1 MALAALTVFL
11 SAFLLF
17 LVQPIIAKQILPWFG
32 GSAAVW
38 TTCMVFFQTVLL
50 AGYAYA
56 DWLVRRPSARL
67 QAGLH
72 AGLAALS
79 LAALP
84 IVPSMALRPADAD
97 HPAGRILLLL
107 ALTIGLPYFVLSTT
121 GPLVQ
126 AWFARAYPSARVY
139 RLYAL
144 SNVGS
149 MLALAAYPFLIE
161 PRSTARW
168 QSMGWSMGY
177 AAFVLLILGFAWA
190 SLRDTAASANGGTM
204 GGATGPATPFPGAA
218 AASHASNAAAA
229 SAASA
234 VPLAR
239 PRVRE
244 QALWLLLAAL
254 GSTLL
259 LVVTA
264 HVTQNV
270 ASVPFL
276 WVLPLS
282 LYLLSFILCFDG
294 RGWYWRRTYAVA
306 AMAAGALLLAGLTWR
321 LDAGG
326 VPEKGLMPIAQ
337 ALPLYCLGLFA
348 GCMWCHG
355 ELAARKP
362 PAAHLTRFYLMVSAG
377 GAAGGVLVGI
387 VAPLV
392 LSWTWELPAA
402 LLLLAVLATL
412 LSERAVLRVVGLA
425 ASAAAVAAFWV
436 HARALSA
443 DTLLM
448 TRDFYGTLRVRS
460 NGVSDPDQRSLRL
473 LHGTILHGEQ
483 YLAPRWRGL
492 PTTYYGPTSG
502 VGRAITALREIRPGP
517 QRVGLIGMGTAT
529 LAAYGRTGD
538 TYRFYELDP
547 KVPAIARS
555 HFSYLADTPARVEL
569 ALGDARLSLER
580 EPPQRL
586 DLLAV
591 DAFSSDS
598 IPAHLMTREALG
610 TYLRHLAPGGAI
622 AFHVSNRYLE
632 LAPVV
637 RELADGAGLRTA
649 RVQDLPAA
657 DALHYKSDWV
667 VVTGDAALAD
677 RLLAQP
683 GVTQAPR
690 RPELRGWTDD
700 WNNLY
705 QVLR

>member
-1 MALAALTVFL
+1 MALAAVTVFL

-17 LVQPIIAKQILPWFG
+17 LVQPIIAKQLLPWFG

-38 TTCMVFFQTVLL
+38 TTCMVFFQSVLL

-67 QAGLH
+67 QARLH
-72 AGLAALS
+72 AGLAVVS
-79 LAALP
+79 LVALP
-84 IVPSMALRPADAD
+84 IVPSAALRPADAD

-126 AWFARAYPSARVY
+126 AWFARAYPGARVY

-168 QSMGWSMGY
+168 QSVGWSLGY

-190 SLRDTAASANGGTM
+190 SLRSLAADAA
-204 GGATGPATPFPGAA
+204 GAAGRGAAVPAPGPAHPPA
-218 AASHASNAAAA
+218 
-229 SAASA
+229 
-234 VPLAR
+234 AR
-239 PRVRE
+239 PTVRE

-294 RGWYWRRTYAVA
+294 RGWYWPRTYAA
-306 AMAAGALLLAGLTWR
+306 CAMVAGALLLAGLTWR
-321 LDAGG
+321 LGADGLA
-326 VPEKGLMPIAQ
+326 ERGLMPIAQ
-337 ALPLYCLGLFA
+337 AVPLYCVGLFVA
-348 GCMWCHG
+348 CMWCHG

-387 VAPLV
+387 VAPLA

-402 LLLLAVLATL
+402 LLLLALLATL
-412 LSERAVLRVVGLA
+412 LSRGAALRLAGLA
-425 ASAAAVAAFWV
+425 ASGAAVAAFWV
-436 HARALSA
+436 HAQALSA

-483 YLAPRWRGL
+483 YLAPRWRTL
-492 PTTYYGPTSG
+492 PTTYYGPSSG
-502 VGRAITALREIRPGP
+502 VGRAITALRESRPGP

-529 LAAYGRTGD
+529 LAAYGRAGD

-547 KVPAIARS
+547 KVPEIARS

-598 IPAHLMTREALG
+598 IPVHLMTREALRA
-610 TYLRHLAPGGAI
+610 YLRHLAPGGAI

-649 RVQDLPAA
+649 RVQDIPTEET
-657 DALHYKSDWV
+657 LHYKSDWIV
-667 VVTGDAALAD
+667 LTADAALAD

-683 GVTQAPR
+683 GVTEAPR
-690 RPELRGWTDD
+690 RPDLRGWTDD